1 VNTLDVALRLQLV
14 AISPNRSRLAVDG
27 IPAAKL
33 GQGTIAPGARLPV
46 NVTAHADANGTLPVQ
61 LGLAT
66 ANGDPVG
73 RQLSVRVNAT
83 RAGLV
88 GWVIAIAAGIVL
100 LGTVVLRIR
109 QVARER
115 SDADAESDHGSD
127 QGAWD
132 QDEPADRS
140 GATTSTAAQPAG
152 VAAGTDQ
159 GGAQPPTEQPV
170 GSVEPAAG
178 ASAPGGSDDASRDG
192 VPRG

>member
-1 VNTLDVALRLQLV
+1 LV

-33 GQGTIAPGARLPV
+33 GQGTIGPGARLPV

-127 QGAWD
+127 HGSDQGASD
-132 QDEPADRS
+132 QDGAADRS
-140 GATTSTAAQPAG
+140 GTAASVAAQPAG

-159 GGAQPPTEQPV
+159 RGAQPPTEQPV